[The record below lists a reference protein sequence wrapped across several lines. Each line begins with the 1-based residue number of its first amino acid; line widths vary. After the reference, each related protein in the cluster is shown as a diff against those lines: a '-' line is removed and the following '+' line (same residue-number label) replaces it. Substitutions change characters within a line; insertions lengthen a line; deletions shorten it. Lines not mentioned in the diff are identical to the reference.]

1 MLTTNA
7 DEHLEKAGF
16 PPDNVWEIEGTFRD
30 LVKGDAPKDKQPRLN
45 EFISHWHGRNIV
57 LLELGIGSLN
67 RLIKLPMMQLAL
79 RETDATYIT
88 LNLPHEIYV
97 PDEIAAKSIV
107 LPGDIA
113 DTLKQLNQ

>member
-1 MLTTNA
+1 
-7 DEHLEKAGF
+7 
-16 PPDNVWEIEGTFRD
+16 
-30 LVKGDAPKDKQPRLN
+30 
-45 EFISHWHGRNIV
+45 
-57 LLELGIGSLN
+57 
-67 RLIKLPMMQLAL
+67 MQLAL

-97 PDEIAAKSIV
+97 PDEIAAKSIA